1 MTGLAIPPPADAI
14 LERLGP
20 PLLQTWDRDDVRT
33 GGGAALAARWRH
45 RRSTDIYLWVAP
57 DLFRRAGEDFRTL
70 AIEAGAGNV
79 RSARG
84 WLNGIFP
91 EGEFSIST
99 TEPLLE
105 TGTGAEREARF
116 GLPFESVAE
125 ILARKLALRMYGNG
139 EFVSRDFYDICT
151 ASERD
156 GASLE
161 RALTALSSDERR
173 EIAREIS
180 GFGPSANGRGRP
192 LTEVHRP
199 EWLPDMAGRTARIV
213 ENGAE
218 RTRTASPRCRRGVRP
233 TFPMTQ
239 PARKASGSV
248 WTGSC
253 S

>member
-1 MTGLAIPPPADAI
+1 MKGLAIPPPADAI

-20 PLLQTWDRDDVRT
+20 PLLRTWDRDDVRI
-33 GGGAALAARWRH
+33 GGGTAVAARWRH
-45 RRSTDIYLWVAP
+45 RRSTDIGLWVAP

-70 AIEAGAGNV
+70 AIEAGTANV

-99 TEPLLE
+99 SEPLLE
-105 TGTGAEREARF
+105 TGSEAEREARF
-116 GLPFESVAE
+116 GLPLESVAE

-139 EFVSRDFYDICT
+139 EFVSRDFYDLCT

-161 RALTALSSDERR
+161 QALTALSSDERS

-180 GFGPSANGRGRP
+180 GYGPSANSRGRP
-192 LTEVHRP
+192 LTAVHRP
-199 EWLPDMAGRTARIV
+199 EWLPDLAGLTARIV
-213 ENGAE
+213 EHGAG
-218 RTRTASPRCRRGVRP
+218 RTRTA
-233 TFPMTQ
+233 
-239 PARKASGSV
+239 
-248 WTGSC
+248 
-253 S
+253 

>member
-1 MTGLAIPPPADAI
+1 MKGLAIPPPADAI

-20 PLLQTWDRDDVRT
+20 PLLRTWDRDDVRI
-33 GGGAALAARWRH
+33 GGGTALAARWRH
-45 RRSTDIYLWVAP
+45 RRSTDIDLWVAP

-91 EGEFSIST
+91 EGEF
-99 TEPLLE
+99 
-105 TGTGAEREARF
+105 
-116 GLPFESVAE
+116 
-125 ILARKLALRMYGNG
+125 
-139 EFVSRDFYDICT
+139 VSRDFYDLCT

-161 RALTALSSDERR
+161 RTLTALYSDERR

-180 GFGPSANGRGRP
+180 GFGPSANRRGRP

-199 EWLPDMAGRTARIV
+199 EWLPDLAGLTARVV
-213 ENGAE
+213 EHGAE
-218 RTRTASPRCRRGVRP
+218 RTRTA
-233 TFPMTQ
+233 
-239 PARKASGSV
+239 
-248 WTGSC
+248 
-253 S
+253 